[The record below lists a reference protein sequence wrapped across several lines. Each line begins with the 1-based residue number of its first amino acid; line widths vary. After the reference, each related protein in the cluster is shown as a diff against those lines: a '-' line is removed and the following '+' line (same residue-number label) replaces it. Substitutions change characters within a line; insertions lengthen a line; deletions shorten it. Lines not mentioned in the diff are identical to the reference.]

1 MVYRIRRTELAS
13 PASNVKMMRKALEEL
28 PVDEVFLD
36 LEDAVT
42 PDMKEKAR
50 GNIVDVLS
58 SSEITPNKAVAVR
71 INSLRT
77 ELWLDDLIT
86 VVSGAGDRIDC
97 IIIPKVEGPEDVI
110 AVDNV
115 LTALEAKN
123 RLGKRIGIEVL
134 IETAKAVEYIR
145 EIAYTSS
152 RVESLIFGPGDYAA
166 SVGMPSLTIGELKQE
181 YQGHVWHYVMAR
193 IRNTA
198 ASAGLQAI
206 DGPYAVIED
215 LKGLEESARIARSMG
230 YDGKWVIHPKQLE
243 VCNRVFTPTPEEVEK
258 ARRILNE
265 YEKARREGRGA
276 ISIEGELIDA
286 ATIRMAERILTLAGR
301 VGVY

>member
-230 YDGKWVIHPKQLE
+230 YDGKWVIHLIMF
-243 VCNRVFTPTPEEVEK
+243 C
-258 ARRILNE
+258 
-265 YEKARREGRGA
+265 
-276 ISIEGELIDA
+276 ISG
-286 ATIRMAERILTLAGR
+286 GS
-301 VGVY
+301 VGVGGDTSFDTEKPATPPTAIPASVDARKVLLLTPFFSFLSTPMTHST